1 MADATGAAPARSCST
16 GRQTCCCYSR
26 PKLAEDGGH
35 APQAV
40 SGPIC
45 FRNSPGALVR
55 FIFLKWLPQMD
66 SHHHR
71 RIQSPLSYC
80 WTTGQYKW

>member
-40 SGPIC
+40 AGPIC

-55 FIFLKWLPQMD
+55 FVFPEMAAPDGFAPSSAD
-66 SHHHR
+66 SESAVLLLDDR
-71 RIQSPLSYC
+71 A
-80 WTTGQYKW
+80 G

>member
-40 SGPIC
+40 AGPIC

-55 FIFLKWLPQMD
+55 FIFQNGCPRWIRTIIGGFRVRCPTVD
-66 SHHHR
+66 DR
-71 RIQSPLSYC
+71 A
-80 WTTGQYKW
+80 G